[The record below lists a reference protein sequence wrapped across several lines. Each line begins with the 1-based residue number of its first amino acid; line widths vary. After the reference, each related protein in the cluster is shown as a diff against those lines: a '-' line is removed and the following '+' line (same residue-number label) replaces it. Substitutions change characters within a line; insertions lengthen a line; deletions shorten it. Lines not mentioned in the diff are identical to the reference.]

1 MEYRLLGN
9 TGLIV
14 SEIGFGS
21 WAIGGDEWGAVK
33 DNESLD
39 AIEKAIDLGVNFID
53 TADVYGLG
61 HSETLVAKAI
71 NNRRQDIILS
81 TKGGLI
87 GHHYDPNQPAVYGD
101 PQKIIDAFEASLLRL
116 KTDYIDVYFCHIWWD
131 KHEETEAFLQAFQTL
146 KKSGKVRAV
155 GVSTNDL
162 DYIKH
167 FNQDND
173 LDVVQFDYSILN
185 KEPEKDILPYIEKH
199 NLGAVIRGPLK
210 MGILTGKFN
219 HETQFPDDDLRK
231 DWPKEKWFK
240 DSLNKVE
247 KLRSLV
253 RSNRSLAQVALRYV
267 LSHPAVSVAIPGAK
281 NSTQVEE
288 NSSHLTRPLLL
299 DNEIEFIKQ
308 L

>member
-33 DNESLD
+33 DNESID
-39 AIEKAIDLGVNFID
+39 AINKAIDLGVNFID

-71 NNRRQDIILS
+71 NKRRQDIILS

-87 GHHYDPNQPAVYGD
+87 GHHYDPSQPAVYGD
-101 PQKIIDAFEASLLRL
+101 PKKIIDASLLRL

-131 KHEETEAFLQAFQTL
+131 KHEETDAFLQAFQT
-146 KKSGKVRAV
+146 
-155 GVSTNDL
+155 
-162 DYIKH
+162 
-167 FNQDND
+167 
-173 LDVVQFDYSILN
+173 
-185 KEPEKDILPYIEKH
+185 
-199 NLGAVIRGPLK
+199 
-210 MGILTGKFN
+210 
-219 HETQFPDDDLRK
+219 
-231 DWPKEKWFK
+231 
-240 DSLNKVE
+240 LNKVE

-281 NSTQVEE
+281 NSNQVEE

-299 DNEIEFIKQ
+299 DNEIEFIKK

>member
-1 MEYRLLGN
+1 
-9 TGLIV
+9 
-14 SEIGFGS
+14 
-21 WAIGGDEWGAVK
+21 
-33 DNESLD
+33 
-39 AIEKAIDLGVNFID
+39 
-53 TADVYGLG
+53 
-61 HSETLVAKAI
+61 
-71 NNRRQDIILS
+71 
-81 TKGGLI
+81 
-87 GHHYDPNQPAVYGD
+87 
-101 PQKIIDAFEASLLRL
+101 
-116 KTDYIDVYFCHIWWD
+116 VYFCHIWWD
-131 KHEETEAFLQAFQTL
+131 KPEETEAFLQAFQTL
-146 KKSGKVRAV
+146 KKSGKLRAV

-167 FNQDND
+167 FNQND
-173 LDVVQFDYSILN
+173 GLDVVQFDYSILN

-240 DSLNKVE
+240 DSLNTVE

-299 DNEIEFIKQ
+299 DNEIEFIQ
-308 L
+308 NL